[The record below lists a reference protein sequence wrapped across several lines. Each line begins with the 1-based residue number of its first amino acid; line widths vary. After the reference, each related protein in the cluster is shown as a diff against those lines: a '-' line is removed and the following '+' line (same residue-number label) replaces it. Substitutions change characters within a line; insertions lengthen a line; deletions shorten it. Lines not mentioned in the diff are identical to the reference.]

1 MCRFEASVVQ
11 GLKSSVA
18 CELPRVTSIPAP
30 RAQGKAA
37 HDNDTPSSD
46 LDLLPESTMTPK
58 HPPAARCTSTKV
70 HTPIDL
76 LNDDVTDDLSCLFY
90 QNDS

>member
-1 MCRFEASVVQ
+1 MHRFEASVVQ

-18 CELPRVTSIPAP
+18 CEHPQVTSIPATH
-30 RAQGKAA
+30 AQGRAA

-46 LDLLPESTMTPK
+46 LDLLPVTTMRPR
-58 HPPAARCTSTKV
+58 HPPAACCTSTKV

-76 LNDDVTDDLSCLFY
+76 LNDDVTDELSCLFY